1 MKKSCLWWF
10 RLVSDALIS
19 CAWRTDRYVTSPS
32 LSGPSVP
39 GPDAQPAVRD
49 VSVQPPDQLIARPLA
64 RREEDERLLAARL
77 VTSRRPGQ
85 WVGAA
90 VLLVLFAMLVHTV
103 VTNGRFQWNVVGDYF
118 VSRSILD
125 GLVLTLW
132 LTAAVMAC
140 GFVLGIGLA
149 AMRLSTNPILRS
161 LSFGY
166 VWLVRSVPL
175 LVQLL
180 FWYEIA
186 SLYPQL
192 SLGIPFGHEFV
203 TVKTA
208 HLFTGIL
215 AAFVG
220 LTVDTA
226 AFSAEIVRGGIVS
239 VERGQSEAAE
249 ALGLSR
255 GRIFRRIVL
264 PQAMPAIVPSTGN
277 LLIGLLKA
285 TSIVSV
291 IAVQDLLYSVQLIYQ
306 ENFLIMP
313 LLMVATLWYII
324 LTTLLSIGQYFIER
338 YYARGKR
345 GDSPLGRGLWQIA
358 LGNLPV
364 FGRTR
369 NDLAGLA

>member
-1 MKKSCLWWF
+1 
-10 RLVSDALIS
+10 VSL
-19 CAWRTDRYVTSPS
+19 
-32 LSGPSVP
+32 
-39 GPDAQPAVRD
+39 PDPEELA
-49 VSVQPPDQLIARPLA
+49 ARPLVVQGD
-64 RREEDERLLAARL
+64 DERLLAARL
-77 VTSRRPGQ
+77 VKTRRPGQ
-85 WVGAA
+85 WVGAL
-90 VLLVLFAMLVHTV
+90 VLLVLLAMLVHTV
-103 VTNGRFQWNVVGDYF
+103 VTNPRFQWNVVADYF
-118 VSRSILD
+118 VNRSIMD

-132 LTAAVMAC
+132 MTAAVMSC

-166 VWLVRSVPL
+166 VWLVRSVPP

-226 AFSAEIVRGGIVS
+226 AFSAEIVRGGIIS

-345 GDSPLGRGLWQIA
+345 RDSGSGQGFWEIA
-358 LGNLPV
+358 RGNLSV